1 MSQTKTIPSPRELST
16 EPRRSDKVFR
26 GVVTSGGLSSLVI
39 LGLIALFLFYRGYEV
54 LREEGLSFITSP
66 EWTITLDESANVV
79 ESNFG
84 LSAMLVGTILCS
96 IVAVV
101 IAVPISVFSA
111 LFLNFYAPQWMKKIL
126 VAIIDM
132 MAAFPSI
139 LFGIWGF
146 LVLMPS
152 VEYWGKLIN
161 KYLGWIPIFQVEP
174 YFFTR
179 SPFVAGVVLAIM
191 IIPIITSVSREIFA
205 QAPLDRIQA
214 AFALGATRWTMIKA
228 VVIPHGRSGV
238 VGGAMLGLGR
248 AMGETVAVY
257 TVLNIVFQI
266 NWYVLLGAGGNVASL
281 IILKFGEA
289 SEYEIK
295 ALMAAGLVLFF
306 LTLSVNAIANMIVK
320 RTGKS
325 GR

>member
-1 MSQTKTIPSPRELST
+1 MSTATLTPSPREIST

-26 GVVTSGGLSSLVI
+26 GVVTGGGLSSLVI
-39 LGLIALFLFYRGYEV
+39 LGLIALFLAYRGFEV
-54 LREEGLSFITSP
+54 LREEGLGFITNA
-66 EWTITLDESANVV
+66 EWSITLDESANVV

-111 LFLNFYAPQWMKKIL
+111 LYLNFYAPGWLKKIL
-126 VAIIDM
+126 VAVIDM

-161 KYLGWIPIFQVEP
+161 KYLGWIPLFEVKP

-214 AFALGATRWTMIKA
+214 AFALGATRWAMIKA

-257 TVLNIVFQI
+257 TVLNIVFQV
-266 NWYVLLGAGGNVASL
+266 NWHVLLGAGGNVASL

-289 SEYEIK
+289 SAYEIK

-306 LTLSVNAIANMIVK
+306 LTLSVNAAANFIVK

>member
-1 MSQTKTIPSPRELST
+1 MSTTTLIPSPRDITT

-26 GVVTSGGLSSLVI
+26 GVVTGGGLSSLVI
-39 LGLIALFLFYRGYEV
+39 LGLIALFLAYRGYEV
-54 LREEGLSFITSP
+54 LREEGLGFITNA
-66 EWTITLDESANVV
+66 EWSITLDESANVV

-111 LFLNFYAPQWMKKIL
+111 LYLNFYAPSWLKKIL
-126 VAIIDM
+126 VAVIDM

-161 KYLGWIPIFQVEP
+161 KYLGWIPLFEVKP

-214 AFALGATRWTMIKA
+214 AFALGATRWAMIKA

-257 TVLNIVFQI
+257 TVLNIVFQV
-266 NWYVLLGAGGNVASL
+266 NWHVLLGAGGNVASL

-289 SEYEIK
+289 SAYEIK

-306 LTLSVNAIANMIVK
+306 LTLSVNAAANFIVK